1 MTSCVAKNE
10 AISLG
15 SIGGREGSSY
25 KVTGIQQS
33 VGDGTSGFTRCSN
46 EQNLG
51 GHNLFRFK
59 MEMVRCCSDKRARFD
74 GGGRSKGKKER
85 ETGIG

>member
-15 SIGGREGSSY
+15 SIGSRRGNSY

-51 GHNLFRFK
+51 GHNFIQIQNEDGK
-59 MEMVRCCSDKRARFD
+59 VMVQIR
-74 GGGRSKGKKER
+74 G
-85 ETGIG
+85 